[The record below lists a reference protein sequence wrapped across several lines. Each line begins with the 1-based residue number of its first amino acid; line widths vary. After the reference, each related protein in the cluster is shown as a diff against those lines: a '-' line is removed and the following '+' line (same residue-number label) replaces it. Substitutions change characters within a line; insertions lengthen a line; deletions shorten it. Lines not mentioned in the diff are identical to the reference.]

1 MCFQSDQQTF
11 FLHCILALPKVL
23 VIGTGHA
30 QKTSPKRYLR
40 HPGHMHKQPQLAPF
54 SVFV

>member
-1 MCFQSDQQTF
+1 MCSQSDQQTF

-40 HPGHMHKQPQLAPF
+40 HPGHMHKQPQMAPF